1 MEKNNNS
8 KKVLIASLI
17 TVVFILS
24 LVAGIVVGLSQ
35 KANPV
40 ANNENEKVMADAK
53 DKKTTKKEEYI
64 KEKKEELNIK
74 NEEDIKESENEDSKI
89 EQENYS
95 DDYKEYLEKTE
106 EEKKEIEVIPR
117 KREVKEEELEKII
130 EKEQEI
136 IEENKKEE
144 EIIEPEKETINP
156 ETGLPYSFNLKDV
169 ITINV
174 GNQGGFGLCW
184 DFASMK
190 CVETNLALTQ
200 GKNYDFSEIFVD
212 YLASNELANN
222 GRGAHE
228 GGNFDMFMNY
238 VERVNGFVEEDK
250 LEYRDYP
257 NDEYISF
264 IDMDLVDE
272 SVFDYIDFPNYNKT
286 YSDWTEEQFKE
297 YQNTIKNHIMNFG
310 SLYLSTEAPSTE
322 SIYMYSADF
331 EDVQLN
337 PIKDGHAMSIVGW
350 DDNFS
355 KEKFTSRS
363 GKHPEKDGAY
373 IVLNSWGNSYGD
385 GGYCYISYE
394 DYCVHRDLSGVIS
407 TNKKDLINLS
417 EMNNKKI
424 AEFLEREYKDRIIV
438 YNNNKYLNKI
448 CLDEYEYDLSNL
460 GLTSLDGIDLFQN
473 AYSLNL
479 SNNNLT
485 DVSDL
490 NNIKFKRLKSLDLS
504 NNPNVS
510 GWEDLNY
517 LNNLKLSNC
526 NITDISGFSK
536 WVDRNEYY
544 LELDLSNNPDIEGLE
559 ILKTLKVTSLKLANC
574 NIKDLSILVSEN
586 VYNLDLSGNK
596 EIENIKEINDFEN
609 LYVLTLNDCDIKDAS
624 IFDEIHYIDMVDLS
638 YNKGIKNINKIKT
651 GYLSLQNCDIEN
663 LDKFTETNNIY
674 EINLRN
680 NKIKDITPLKDTG
693 IQAIYLSGNKN
704 ITGDLE
710 GKYLDTLELN
720 DCNLNSEFNFFN
732 LKEVGMLYLVD
743 NNLKIEDVLG
753 KIKCNAIEINEKV
766 SEDEIININ
775 SDTDN
780 DNMINLSGLII
791 EKTVKV
797 PSGNIR
803 IFKKDLLNRY
813 NGKIEF
819 KNGIVNNAYN
829 YIEFNPEKADSLIIN
844 NYNDWEKGYYQS
856 TLIIKF
862 EIDDTIKPK
871 KLVATKPL
879 KQSVYNT
886 GENFSSDGL
895 KVAEVYENGIYK
907 SINDYELIV
916 PEQFMFGENEIKI
929 VKDNIEGIIK
939 IKYKGIENEKDT
951 FTLTFKSKELFEA
964 ATSWFDMEILI
975 ADVDNKTMVLKG
987 SARTK
992 LSKAGVWINDNTL
1005 YDIESLKDLDILD
1018 ITIQYYG
1025 NKITLEDLERIKSTF
1040 PNMKE
1045 LYVINY
1051 TDEPNESIIPE
1062 QDLFKIKI
1070 YKDDSVG

>member
-1 MEKNNNS
+1 MEKNYNR

-17 TVVFILS
+17 TCVFILS
-24 LVAGIVVGLSQ
+24 LVAGVVIGLNKTMKST
-35 KANPV
+35 
-40 ANNENEKVMADAK
+40 ANNQDNNFVAETK
-53 DKKTTKKEEYI
+53 DKKTSKKEQYI

-74 NEEDIKESENEDSKI
+74 TEEDIKETENEDSKI

-95 DDYKEYLEKTE
+95 DDYKKYLEKTE

-117 KREVKEEELEKII
+117 KREIKEEELEKII

-144 EIIEPEKETINP
+144 EITEPEKETINP
-156 ETGLPYSFNLKDV
+156 ETGLPYKFNLNDV

-200 GKNYDFSEIFVD
+200 GKNYDFSEIYVD
-212 YLASNELANN
+212 YLASNEFANN
-222 GRGAHE
+222 GRSAHE

-238 VERVNGFVEEDK
+238 VERVNGFVEEDV

-257 NDEYISF
+257 DDEYISF
-264 IDMDLVDE
+264 IDMDLIDE

-286 YSDWTEEQFKE
+286 YSEWTEEQFKE

-310 SLYLSTEAPSTE
+310 SLYLSTEAPSTD
-322 SIYMYSADF
+322 SIYLYSADF

-373 IVLNSWGNSYGD
+373 IVLNSWGNTYGD
-385 GGYCYISYE
+385 GGCCYISYE
-394 DYCVHRDLSGVIS
+394 DYYVHRDLSGVIS

-417 EMNNKKI
+417 ELENRKI
-424 AEFLEREYKDRIIV
+424 AEYLEREYKDRIIT

-448 CLDEYEYDLSNL
+448 CVDEYEYDLSNL
-460 GLTSLDGIDLFQN
+460 GLTSLEDIDIFQN

-485 DVSDL
+485 DVSYL
-490 NNIKFKRLKSLDLS
+490 NNTKFKTLKSLNLS
-504 NNPNVS
+504 NNPNIS
-510 GWEDLNY
+510 GWEDLTY
-517 LNNLKLSNC
+517 LTDLRLANC

-536 WVDRNEYY
+536 WVDRDEEY
-544 LELDLSNNPDIEGLE
+544 LLLDLSNNPNIEGLE
-559 ILKTLKVTSLKLANC
+559 ILKSLKVNNLKLANC
-574 NIKDLSILVSEN
+574 NIKDLSVLVSQN
-586 VYNLDLSGNK
+586 MYDLDLSGNK
-596 EIENIKEINDFEN
+596 EIENIEEINEFEN
-609 LYVLTLNDCDIKDAS
+609 LWVLTLNDCDIKDAS
-624 IFDEIHYIDMVDLS
+624 IFEEIHYIDMIDLS

-651 GYLSLQNCDIEN
+651 SWLSLQNCDIEN
-663 LDKFTETNNIY
+663 LDEFTETNTMY

-680 NKIKDITPLKDTG
+680 NKIKDITPLKDTD
-693 IQAIYLSGNKN
+693 IKAIYLSGNKN

-720 DCNLNSEFNFFN
+720 DCNLNSDFNFFN
-732 LKEVGMLYLVD
+732 LKDVGMLYLVD
-743 NNLKIEDVLG
+743 NNLKLEDVLG
-753 KIKCNAIEINEKV
+753 KVQCNFIEINEKV
-766 SEDEIININ
+766 SEDEILNN
-775 SDTDN
+775 NPDS
-780 DNMINLSGLII
+780 DNMINLSGVTI

-797 PSGNIR
+797 PRGNIR
-803 IFKKDLLNRY
+803 IFKKDLLDRY
-813 NGKIEF
+813 NGKIEL

-829 YIEFNPEKADSLIIN
+829 YIEFNPEKTDSLIIN
-844 NYNDWEKGYYQS
+844 NYNDWKKGYSQS

-871 KLVATKPL
+871 KLVATRPL
-879 KQSVYNT
+879 KKSIYNT
-886 GENFSSDGL
+886 GEGFSSEGL
-895 KVAEVYENGIYK
+895 KVAEVYENGVYK
-907 SINDYELIV
+907 NINDYRLIV

-929 VKDNIEGIIK
+929 VKDNIEGVIK
-939 IKYKGIENEKDT
+939 IKYNGIENEKDT
-951 FTLTFKSKELFEA
+951 FTLTFKSKELYEA

-975 ADVDNKTMVLKG
+975 ADIDNQTMVLKG

-992 LSKAGVWINDNTL
+992 LSKAGVWINDNML
-1005 YDIESLKDLDILD
+1005 YDIESLKELEILD

-1040 PNMKE
+1040 PNME
-1045 LYVINY
+1045 NIYVINY
-1051 TDEPNESIIPE
+1051 TQEPDESIIPE
-1062 QDLFKIKI
+1062 QDLFKVTV